1 MAQKHRP
8 DKSLDDLRQEIA
20 HSRDRLGR
28 DLSGLSYELDFPLKL
43 KKSFQ
48 RQSKVWAAGAMII
61 GVLLSFRRGGKRTI
75 MIEKGG
81 GSKKGQEQKKGMVAA
96 GLAMGG
102 LRLVGTLLRPMV
114 MSYLAKKVG
123 GYAGRVR

>member
-8 DKSLDDLRQEIA
+8 DKSLNDLRQEIA

-28 DLSGLSYELDFPLKL
+28 DLSGLGYELNFPLKL

-81 GSKKGQEQKKGMVAA
+81 SAKKGQEQKKGMLAA

-114 MSYLAKKVG
+114 VSYLAKKVG
-123 GYAGRVR
+123 GYAARGR